1 MHWVTC
7 GGVGC
12 ERLLRT
18 MRRGRWLLEVTKGMG
33 IWIFAGCFASMMLCA
48 GAWLLLMRL
57 CMPYVA
63 AWCLRRRALGEL
75 GAPKVLSGVA
85 QLGRAV
91 PTDHY
96 AVAACVSKVL
106 LAAKT
111 QSRSFARWSADQVAF
126 ALVCFAVAV
135 AVAVAVALVVA
146 RAPRSWGPIPQR
158 QGWQIQPAGR
168 RAWMRDVFVRDMDV
182 PYKNFCRTCGPGAP
196 WRGRRED
203 GVCFLLVTFLCTSK
217 EK

>member
-1 MHWVTC
+1 
-7 GGVGC
+7 
-12 ERLLRT
+12 
-18 MRRGRWLLEVTKGMG
+18 
-33 IWIFAGCFASMMLCA
+33 
-48 GAWLLLMRL
+48 
-57 CMPYVA
+57 MPYVA

-75 GAPKVLSGVA
+75 GAPNVLSGVA

-111 QSRSFARWSADQVAF
+111 QSTHLPDGPQTKQLLLYF
-126 ALVCFAVAV
+126 ALLYFALLYFALLCSTLLCFALLCLALPCLALPCFALLCFAVA
-135 AVAVAVALVVA
+135 AALVVA

-158 QGWQIQPAGR
+158 QGRQIQPVGR

-182 PYKNFCRTCGPGAP
+182 PY
-196 WRGRRED
+196 
-203 GVCFLLVTFLCTSK
+203 
-217 EK
+217 